1 MLFGLASN
9 PNHVHRTVVY
19 KCPIL
24 SNITVIDPAI
34 STKEKKSPDSVI
46 KTAGRVLEIFE
57 YFRDVRGPLSVREI
71 SERFGYPLSSTAVLV
86 KSLTTL
92 GYLTYDS
99 KIRSVFPT
107 IRIALIGDW
116 LYDAMHVGGHL
127 LSLMEDV
134 CRETGETAIL
144 AIQND
149 IYSQYVHIMPN
160 RNQVIQLNVPIGTR
174 RLLCWSG
181 TGWAMLGQQADETIV
196 RLIERTQLRMG
207 QDPIAKRITKDAV
220 FDQVRLVRKNGY
232 ALSNRTVTDGAGT
245 IAMALPVAA
254 NGMRMAIAAGG
265 VADRLLE
272 KRRHIVKVMSASIKT
287 SQAGSR

>member
-1 MLFGLASN
+1 MSSA
-9 PNHVHRTVVY
+9 
-19 KCPIL
+19 
-24 SNITVIDPAI
+24 PAD
-34 STKEKKSPDSVI
+34 KKSADSVI

-86 KSLTTL
+86 KSLATL

-99 KIRSVFPT
+99 DIRSFFPT
-107 IRIALIGDW
+107 IRIAMLGDW

-134 CRETGETAIL
+134 CRETGETAML
-144 AIQND
+144 SIQND

-160 RNQVIQLNVPIGTR
+160 RNQVIQLNVPVGTR
-174 RLLCWSG
+174 RLLCWCG
-181 TGWAMLGQQADETIV
+181 TGWAMLSQQPDETIA
-196 RLIERTQLRMG
+196 RLVERTQLRLG
-207 QDPIAKRITKDAV
+207 KDPIATKITQEAV
-220 FDQVRLVRKNGY
+220 AEQVRLVRKNGY

-245 IAMALPVAA
+245 IAMALPVAP

-265 VADRLLE
+265 VADRLLQN
-272 KRRHIVKVMSASIKT
+272 RAHIVKVMAASIKK
-287 SQAGSR
+287 SQAGQ